1 MLNTLITKVYATVVS
16 FVQDQRGVTA
26 IEYAI
31 IGVAMSAIVLAVFNS
46 GLSDSLNSAVTTIS
60 SNITTAGGTSASG
73 ASGN

>member
-1 MLNTLITKVYATVVS
+1 MLNTLTTKMYANVVS
-16 FVQDQRGVTA
+16 FLKDQRGVTA

-46 GLSDSLNSAVTTIS
+46 GLSDSLNSAITAIS